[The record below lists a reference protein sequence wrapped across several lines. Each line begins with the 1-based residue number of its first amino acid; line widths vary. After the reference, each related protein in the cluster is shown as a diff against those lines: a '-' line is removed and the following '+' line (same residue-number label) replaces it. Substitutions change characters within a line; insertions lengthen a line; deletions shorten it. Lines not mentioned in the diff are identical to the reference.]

1 MNSSRQNRRRQ
12 PLTSD
17 DDRVVRR
24 LVGELV
30 EQGHQ
35 GTVTLEAAGPVLA
48 RSRSVQALLA
58 KKLNPQD
65 LLAAL
70 NMLKSGLLEG
80 DLGESVHDMLVD
92 AIENDAKIV
101 WEGVIPGSGF
111 PVNVQS
117 YGGVFCVWAMEYDKV
132 GYFLLQ
138 SSAVDYIHGNWGGA
152 RGRVCR

>member
-1 MNSSRQNRRRQ
+1 
-12 PLTSD
+12 
-17 DDRVVRR
+17 
-24 LVGELV
+24 V

-48 RSRSVQALLA
+48 RSRSVKALLA
-58 KKLNPQD
+58 KNLNPHD

-70 NMLKSGLLEG
+70 SMLKSGSLEG

-101 WEGVIPGSGF
+101 WEGVIPGSEFEF

-117 YGGVFCVWAMEYDKV
+117 YEGVFCVWAMEYDKV
-132 GYFLLQ
+132 GYFLSQ

-152 RGRVCR
+152 RGGVCT